1 MKNNS
6 CSYEKMKCSYI
17 IKKYHVLLQ
26 MSLSK
31 LKICLVLTEQCLHD
45 IFASYAFDS
54 CLRHSII
61 NYI

>member
-1 MKNNS
+1 
-6 CSYEKMKCSYI
+6 MKCSYI